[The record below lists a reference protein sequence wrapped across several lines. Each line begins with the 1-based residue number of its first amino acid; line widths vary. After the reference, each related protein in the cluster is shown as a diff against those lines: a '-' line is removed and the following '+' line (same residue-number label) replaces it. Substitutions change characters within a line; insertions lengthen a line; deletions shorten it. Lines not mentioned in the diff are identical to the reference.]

1 MKTARSVEIQSFGGP
16 EVMNLVERPLASPGP
31 GEVQLAQT
39 AIGINFLEVSQRQGG
54 GYPLPLPT
62 GLGFEAA
69 GRVDTVGEGVT
80 DFQVGDRV
88 AYIAAG
94 VGAYA
99 DRRNVAADKL
109 VRLPDSINDETAAAM
124 MFKGLTAQYL
134 VRKTHQ
140 VKSGELLLVHAA
152 TGGVGQILTRWAT
165 ALGATVIGATT
176 SPDKIPVAQ
185 AAGCTSVIDIS
196 QPDWPEAF
204 LAASGG
210 RKADVVYDSVGKDTL
225 LKSLQCVAQFGL
237 VVVYGAASGPAPAI
251 EPMLLNR
258 SGGLFLTQPS
268 LFLHNASTAVFRAN
282 AADLFDA
289 IEQGHVAVDIAAR
302 YPLEEIAEAHRA
314 FESRKLAGAVV
325 VSP

>member
-1 MKTARSVEIQSFGGP
+1 MKTARSVEIQSFGEP
-16 EVMNLVERPLASPGP
+16 EVMHVVERPLPAPGP
-31 GEVQLAQT
+31 GEVQLDQT

-69 GRVDTVGEGVT
+69 GRVEAVGEGVT
-80 DFQVGDRV
+80 DFQEGDRV

-109 VRLPDSINDETAAAM
+109 VRLPDSISDETAAAM

-134 VRKTHQ
+134 VRKTHA
-140 VKSGELLLVHAA
+140 VKAGDLLLVHAA

-176 SPDKIPVAQ
+176 SPEKIPVAE
-185 AAGCTSVIDIS
+185 AAGCKAVIDIS

-225 LKSLQCVAQFGL
+225 LKSLQCAAQFGL

-268 LFLHNASTAVFRAN
+268 LFLHNASTDLFRDN

-289 IEQGHVAVDIAAR
+289 IDKGHVTVDIAAR
-302 YPLEEIAEAHRA
+302 YPLADIAEAHRA

-325 VSP
+325 VTP

>member
-1 MKTARSVEIQSFGGP
+1 MKTTRAVQIQSFGGP
-16 EVMNLVERPLASPGP
+16 EVMQLVEQPLPPPGP
-31 GEVQLAQT
+31 GEVRLAHT

-69 GRVDTVGEGVT
+69 GVVEAVADDVT
-80 DFQVGDRV
+80 DIRVGDRV
-88 AYIAAG
+88 GYIAAG

-99 DRRNVAADKL
+99 DRRNAPADKL
-109 VRLPDSINDETAAAM
+109 VRLPDAISDEVAAAM
-124 MFKGLTAQYL
+124 LFKGLTAQYL

-140 VKSGELLLVHAA
+140 VKAGELLLVHAA

-176 SPDKIPVAQ
+176 SPEKIPVAK
-185 AAGCTSVIDIS
+185 AAGCSAVIDIN

-225 LKSLQCVAQFGL
+225 LKSLQCAAQFGL

-268 LFLHNASTAVFRAN
+268 LFLHNARTDVFRAN
-282 AADLFDA
+282 AGELFDA
-289 IEQGHVAVDIAAR
+289 IAKGHITVDIAAR
-302 YPLEEIAEAHRA
+302 YSLAEIAEAHRA
-314 FESRKLAGAVV
+314 FESRALAGAVV